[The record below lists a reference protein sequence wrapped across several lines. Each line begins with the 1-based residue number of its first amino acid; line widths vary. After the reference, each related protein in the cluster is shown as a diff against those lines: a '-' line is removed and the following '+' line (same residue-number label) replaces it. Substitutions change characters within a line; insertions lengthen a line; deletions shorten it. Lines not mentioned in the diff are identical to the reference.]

1 MPKGLFSADIPVSGS
16 ATPPLAQLSIRADTQ
31 ETRRASGWLVAAA
44 DANRVPAEATI
55 RLDHCLD
62 EALANVIAHG
72 GPAATAS
79 PVELHFGVR
88 RMPGACAADLTV
100 LYDGVAFDPSRHE
113 PRPRPAN
120 LEEASIGGLGLLML
134 RHFADALEY
143 GQSDG
148 RNRLTITVSWTEAT

>member
-1 MPKGLFSADIPVSGS
+1 MSGS
-16 ATPPLAQLSIRADTQ
+16 ATLPLAQLSIRADTQ
-31 ETRRASGWLVAAA
+31 ETRRASRWLVAAA
-44 DANRVPAEATI
+44 DANRVPSDATI

-79 PVELHFGVR
+79 PIELQFAVR
-88 RMPGACAADLTV
+88 RKPGACTADLIL

-113 PRPRPAN
+113 PRSRPAN
-120 LEEASIGGLGLLML
+120 LEEASLGGLGLLML

-143 GQSDG
+143 GHSDG
-148 RNRLTITVSWTEAT
+148 RNRLTITVSWVEAT

>member
-1 MPKGLFSADIPVSGS
+1 MSGP
-16 ATPPLAQLSIRADTQ
+16 ATPPLAQLTIRADTH
-31 ETRRASGWLVAAA
+31 ETRRASQWLVAAA
-44 DANRVPAEATI
+44 DANRVPADATI

-79 PVELHFGVR
+79 PIGLHFAVR
-88 RMPGACAADLTV
+88 RNAGACAADLTL
-100 LYDGVAFDPSRHE
+100 LYDGLAFDPSRHE

-120 LEEASIGGLGLLML
+120 LQDASLGGLGLLML

-143 GQSDG
+143 DRSDG
-148 RNRLTITVSWTEAT
+148 RNRLTITVNWTEAT